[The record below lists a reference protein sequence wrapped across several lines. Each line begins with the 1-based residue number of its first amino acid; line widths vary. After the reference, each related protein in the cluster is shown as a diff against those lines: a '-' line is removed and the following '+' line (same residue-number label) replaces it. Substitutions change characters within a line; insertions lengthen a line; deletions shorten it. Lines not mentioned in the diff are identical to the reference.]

1 MGDRNTK
8 FFHDMVKRNA
18 TKSSIM
24 AITKN
29 DGSTITS
36 TEDIGQEF
44 VAFYT
49 SLLGTEAQ
57 TLSVDNDRKTT
68 DSDFNFHPKCEKLKI
83 THLLFADDLMLFSR
97 GDLPS
102 IHILTECLQE
112 FRDVFRLAVNTSKSR
127 IFTAR
132 IQNNELHGFL
142 GRTEFATGVMLVRYL
157 GIPLAAQRLSVSDYT
172 PPVNKIASN
181 ISKWAAKSL
190 SFAGRLELICSV
202 IQGVEC
208 YWLKIFP
215 LPAAEWQSNKGDSL
229 LLQRLAHIRN
239 IIVGAFG
246 SPQAAIQHMETWSSS
261 KGFFTS
267 KAYEYFKPKLA
278 RQPWQTMIWKA
289 FIPPKDSFI
298 LLLGIGGRLATW
310 DRLVSFKRKLHAL
323 GALTQM
329 NWPNISS
336 LSAHSTHLFGLKFE
350 SGLASTGGKRKNNLR
365 KRILRTL
372 RRDLRLCEWRLT
384 GAFLSKRSWRGF
396 WTGVRSLSRYPVFDN
411 LLKKGDKITEEE
423 LVGAVG
429 ELVLHPNYTIPLLGC
444 FRPIAQKIVERTVGL
459 LHLVPNLRS
468 DDDSYMEEFDEDGF
482 LREDGSIDSAQAARV
497 IDVYVRRG
505 KGLRLHELACLAF
518 CRALDL
524 IPSLLGSILN
534 YFKVAPAPFERIMQC
549 ESVSKALVMG
559 PNQLLNVLRASY
571 RFLILKPEVF
581 TTLWDW
587 SCILE
592 VVQQSK
598 DIAPVNDAMLRNIIF
613 DLRWCSL
620 GILSVVLRL
629 SFKASANLGLGPEE
643 ALQSFLRWQE
653 FCMDVSFEKGGWY
666 LESPGEESAVV
677 GENVNLK
684 SGHYLKHCWFSSL
697 STCPSMANDI
707 VASNQT
713 DMPVAGNN
721 GAPFI
726 LTSAMTKSFEMVSLA
741 VSQRWPVLLYGPA
754 GCGKTALINKLA
766 HIYGS
771 RVLGIHMDEQI
782 DGKTLL
788 GSYVCTEQPGEFR
801 WQPGSLTQAVL
812 NGFWVV
818 FEDIDKAPPD
828 ILSILLP
835 LLEGAVTFSTGHGEA
850 VRVNENFRLFSTV
863 TSSNPDTSRFT
874 EGRNS
879 LGAVWRKVMVG
890 PPSNQ
895 DLLNIVLEWYPE
907 LESLAQKLIENF
919 ERVNLLTRARLGLT
933 ASASY
938 HDRFTLRYTLVYD
951 GLPAYACDSICTE
964 AIDIFASFS
973 TSTENRL
980 AIMRE
985 VAKLWSV
992 AAAETLYPVN
1002 KPIIQELKSEFQV
1015 GRASLQ
1021 CAERVLNRNRKPFV
1035 ELRGSV
1041 HALERIACSVKFN
1054 EPVLLVGETGT
1065 GKTTLVQTL
1074 AARLGQR
1081 LTVLNLSQQSDVA
1094 DLLGGFKPVDA
1105 RFVCIPLY
1113 QEFENLFTNTFSS
1126 KDNEGFLTHL
1136 RKYLTDKNWKMLLSG
1151 FQKGIRKIVEIGKSS
1166 SGKKRKRPLR
1176 EDLLKAWEK
1185 FSNKLERAHAQVN
1198 ASDGMVFSF
1207 VEGAFITAL
1216 RNGEWILLDEV
1227 NLAPPEI
1234 LQRVIGVL
1242 EDEKGSLCLAERGDI
1257 DYVCR
1262 NPNFRL
1268 FACMNPAT
1276 DAGKRDLPISLR
1288 GRFTEY
1294 FVDDVLDDEDLVLFI
1309 NRFIDDDPS
1318 YMKLIHKIVQFYKTA
1333 KESEERLQDGANQ
1346 KPHYSLRS
1354 LYRALEYLRKAKRH
1368 FGFERSLYD
1377 GFCMFFLNLL
1387 DDTSAKSMNSL
1398 VSKQLLGGMM
1408 PAPLPFDSYLMVKPH
1423 SKADDMLESYVLTK
1437 SVKEHLKN
1445 LARAIF
1451 IGRYPVLLQG
1461 PTSSGKTSLVWFLAS
1476 ITGHEFVRINNHE
1489 HTDLQEYLGSYITDA
1504 SGKLV
1509 FHEGALVKAVRKGH
1523 WIVLDELNL
1532 APSDV
1537 LEALN
1542 RLLDDNRE
1550 LFVPELQETIR
1561 AHPDFMLFATQN
1573 PPVVY
1578 GGRKMLSRAFRN
1590 RFVEIHV
1597 DEIPQEELSTI
1608 LEKRCK
1614 VPGSYARRMVDIM
1627 KELQL
1632 HRQSSKVFAGKH
1644 GFITPRDLF
1653 RWANRFR
1660 TFGNSYEDLAYD
1672 GFYLLAERLRDDA
1685 EKRVVKE
1692 VLEKQLRIK
1701 FSDKDLY
1708 KQDGKGGD
1716 SALEIST
1723 YSEHSENIGKI
1734 IWTKSLL
1741 RVYFLVE
1748 RCYKM
1753 REPVLLVGETGGG
1766 KTTVCQL
1773 LSIMLG
1779 SKLHVLNCHQYT
1791 ETSDFLG
1798 GFYPMRERSKI
1809 SMDFQSLCNHL
1820 AHSKAFIHF
1829 PGDAEISMDINQ
1841 ASATL
1846 NVLSLIIKSYREH
1859 SVSHPE
1865 VTENELGYIE
1875 KIYLDLCELHKK
1887 WQTIFT
1893 WQDGPL
1899 VEAMKKGDLFLADE
1913 ISLADDSVLER
1924 LNSVLEPERKLSL
1937 AEKGGSHLENVTAH
1951 PNFFLLATMN
1961 PGGDYGKKELSPAL
1975 RNRFTEIWVP
1985 SVSDMEELKS
1995 IALERILN
2003 PKHAH
2008 IVDAM
2013 LNFWEWFNLLQIGR
2027 ILTVRDLLSWV
2038 SFINMAERSL
2048 PAESACIHGAF
2059 LVLLD
2064 GLSLGTN
2071 IAKGEAAE
2079 LRKKC
2084 LSFLLEK
2091 LKECKPNF
2099 DPSSLDGLES
2109 YGWADPGSLS
2119 VVSHADNMD
2128 CDSLF
2133 GINPFYIEKG
2143 SDCVDAEGFEFL
2155 APTTRRNT
2163 LRVLRAMQLNKPVL
2177 LEGSPGVG
2185 KTSLIVALGRFSGHT
2200 VVRINLSE
2208 QTDIMDLLGSDL
2220 PVESDEG
2227 IQFAWSDGILLQA
2240 LKQGSWV
2247 LLDEL
2252 NLAPQSVLE
2261 GLNAILDHR
2270 AEVFIPELGVS
2281 FKCPTSF
2288 RVFACQNPSYQGGGR
2303 KGLPKS
2309 FLNRFTKVYVDELV
2323 DEDYLSICS
2332 SLFPSIERS
2341 LLLKLVAFNKR
2352 LHQDT
2357 MLHHKFGQD
2366 GSPWEFNLRDVIRS
2380 CQIIEDASE
2389 KSKSDCFLSSIYLQ
2403 RMRTPADRVEVM
2415 KLYEQIFGLKPYV
2428 NPHPRVKLTPD
2439 SVIVGDVSV
2448 ERNLYQSSGLSSN
2461 NIMDL
2466 PGLRHCLESVAQCVK
2481 HHWLSILVG
2490 PPSSGKTSMV
2500 RLLAELTGNVL
2511 NELNLSS
2518 ATDISELLGCFEQ
2531 HNTSRHYH
2539 LAIAQVERYM
2549 NEYCSLQL
2557 ESSPDAFIRR
2567 NDLTGRWLAFLSNV
2581 NSSATFM
2588 HNPRMRDSVLQLV
2601 EIIERLK
2608 LDVDKQTLPLSWSQ
2622 KELDNTLNMIRK
2634 LEHNCQKR
2642 RHSVKF
2648 EWVTGL
2654 LIKAIENGEW
2664 IVLENANL
2672 CNPTVLDRIN
2682 SLVEQSGSITI
2693 NECGIVEGKP
2703 VVLHP
2708 HPKFR
2713 MFLTVNPSYGEV
2725 SRAMRNRGVEIYL
2738 MQPYW
2743 LVDKICDKNFDEI
2756 ELREVKRFIA
2766 LSGIPVGKLV
2776 DMMAKAHLYAKH
2788 EGSHVDVSITYLE
2801 LSRWVQLF
2809 QRLITNGNRPA
2820 WSIQISWEHTY
2831 LSSFG
2836 KEKGKDIVSQAV
2848 ISYLSMPDL
2857 YRFTSSEDCLLCLPG
2872 GWPTPLKLRDYVSY
2886 SIETYIRQNVM
2897 YLESLGSQIASGMF
2911 NGALSRGANG
2921 KTPLVG
2927 GSRMI
2932 HLTDALLLN
2941 RLMFP
2946 KGSNMLT
2953 NYGAPSE
2960 LELASAQK
2968 KLSFAADWA
2977 IEQANESDYWLYICW
2992 FEWFGSRLQPFFSF
3006 FNWFSD
3012 LLKKELQHS
3021 IWTRIFRLRSELVS
3035 LRAIDKDS
3043 ASLPLLSM
3051 EFVDLCPSAGVLN
3064 SCHILL
3070 INSIKCVSLLRL
3082 SLQQWSKE
3090 NGFNDRFKTQPFE
3103 PVLNS
3108 LRLVEEKVLDLLVE
3122 SPSFDVL
3129 FKSYNDLLEHH
3140 MLFWNSIISSQI
3152 ERRLISW
3159 RSLMKDAVKVQ
3170 EICPAEA
3177 EVFQIEMKKLDG
3189 ISSLCLNSSKSLLW
3203 AHGGHPILPS
3213 SADLYHKQRQLW
3225 DLCET
3230 VWPQKKKFLNL
3241 DGNQS
3246 DEVTIDGALF
3256 SHVELRLL
3264 AMQGIC
3270 MSSYVIG
3277 GAGDNDSEIIQQ
3289 LEEMYLM
3296 LLGRLDFEKQ
3306 KLVAKL
3312 EAYKNASSPAPS
3324 SACCVFTLD
3333 VFSQRFGF
3341 DCWLRTQ
3348 PIVDETSLCLDLG
3361 LLQDLTKSAVV
3372 DIEDQHHALLKVSG
3386 PLKSSMNFSL
3396 DYSSRPPT
3404 DCLPHQKI
3412 LWTLDAWESVQGANE
3427 KISSFILEL
3436 WFRWHATLWEACPM
3450 LAEMRPEDD
3459 GYGILLPHKLF
3470 RPLRLTLV
3478 DQILQNASSIRHY
3491 HLHSFQLRVAS
3502 HNIWRSSANLTN
3514 SHDMLLSAARSLFQ
3528 QIVYAHKKSFE
3539 DSIYAKIR
3547 SAFHSIKEGTNRQD
3561 MKVLVSL
3568 LASSNHH
3575 VLTSLI
3581 DSYIGPLLSELYPVC
3596 PSDEIQMLGCA
3607 LIRIGGLRYNL
3618 LTCCDDLDPTLKYSV
3633 KYSQLTEK
3641 INSLEIEIQ
3650 VRKECVYLA
3659 GSTHHREADSYRKK
3673 LLEKLNA
3680 ERKRLQRKMVFR
3692 PDPEKYKKLKHLLDE
3707 FLESVTAFV
3716 EWIKDVKRW
3725 RIEQVTD
3732 QVHNWQEITSRFI
3745 DRLSSEYSE
3754 YIDITEPVQ
3763 VAIYEMKLGLSL
3775 VVSGVLKGRFSCGEQ
3790 DMESVLATIYKF
3802 LRFPRV
3808 CASKIVSVNVGR
3820 RPELSTHE
3828 IELPTSVEEIDMNM
3842 LRNIVGL
3849 TRDTV
3854 SKSDTVPVAVQA
3866 STLPLKV
3873 SVYHNLLVRLKDSV
3887 ADARFLGGS
3896 SFKLLHEIFDD
3907 VASLWVKHR
3916 VKPIGECAAQQFKL
3930 RARAFKLES
3939 VIDID
3944 VSNCANLLANDSFS
3958 EWQELLSEELDDKI
3972 RVNEEVEA
3980 LEQDWNAQEPD
3991 LDGIVNVHN
4000 QLFGS
4005 VDLVQR
4011 PGSVQASDRD
4021 RLSSFLGSYMLGV
4034 KMTQDLKGS
4043 FSSIFDAKAA
4053 PEHLLRLCLEH
4064 DNKFILSHKSTCAYN
4079 FYKDSNPPMMAK
4091 LVEPV
4096 ALLKRRILSLL
4107 NEWDD
4112 HPALQKIIEV
4122 IDMILALPLETPLA
4136 KALSAMEF
4144 LLDRVRIAQETVA
4157 KFPLSDQL
4165 QPIFA
4170 LVSSWHKLEFE
4181 SWPAL
4186 LDEVQSQF
4194 ERNAGKLWFPLYSVF
4209 QRSRTADIDQYNILT
4224 IESLEEFFNT
4234 SSIGEFKKQLQLLLS
4249 FHGHISN
4256 QLNWRSYAS
4265 PCQEESVKILYNTFG
4280 FYVQLLPRILEHIGA
4295 NRRSIEKELNE
4306 LLKLCRWERIEN
4318 YLAIESLKRTRLKLR
4333 KIIKKYM
4340 DVLQQPLMDFL
4351 GQETSR
4357 SGINFR
4363 STQGQRFMV
4372 DSYEVSRTLL
4382 DTVYNQTQSKAK
4394 DSSTWFA
4401 DWWKSLESVGGNT
4414 DGIKDGIP
4422 SQSSC
4427 LLYWEERKQLWRAF
4441 ADLLKLL
4448 DGCGLSKHRTSLEG
4462 QCDKSQSWLLK
4473 PSYEVQHLLLVP
4485 SDYSSGNA
4493 DCSHLQSSSNEIIW
4507 KTANKYYFKSIASI
4521 KVLEKIC
4528 LNFHKDFS
4536 LIQVKRSGSYVDHL
4550 IEIQQEQRAVAYNF
4564 AKKLK
4569 RLRQCIWPLSNL
4581 FSSSNHLDKGTSSGS
4596 PFIKN
4601 QHVTFQCM
4609 WQQKQLFDGFCT
4621 LLYEEHL
4628 LLQTVENNH
4637 LNTCSSV
4644 KDGVEKIRLFIQKVL
4659 PDFQKSKNLL
4669 DHHLLGSCED
4679 ITMVGIA
4686 LHPYGVT
4693 REMEQLVNQNFQ
4705 LIKTFEKNLLAFRGQ
4720 EDEQGAVRNIL
4731 LGHMKD
4737 LCAKAHVAE
4746 ELYSSLKARKSTNN
4760 VNVNVEEN
4768 ISELESDFDN
4778 ALKGTYKHMIDTFQ
4792 SIGLLNHDSAPTDD
4806 SLKNIKEWKTLFE
4819 KDLQHL
4825 QLDLICEDVIRT
4837 IQCAEELLNYDG
4849 DKNPC
4854 ASTVCVQLR
4863 QLYVFL
4869 EMVLALGDNILYGFL
4884 DIHSMVSKVTHAL
4897 ANIFGSLFANGFG
4910 TTEDQEDDS
4919 VKEVTQDANG
4929 TGMGE
4934 GAGLNDVS
4942 DQINDEDQLLGTSEQ
4957 ANEERDAMSDMP
4969 SKNDKGIEMEQD
4981 FSGEAFSVSEDS
4993 EEDENEDNQ
5002 DEQLESAMGEV
5013 GVNSDIVDEKL
5024 GDMDDD
5030 ENENRSTNE
5039 KYEQGPSVKD
5049 KASQDEELRAKE
5061 DSAAAEEDAGD
5072 FDAKEFSEHNDK
5084 DKNEEGYDGEE
5095 DMNIDKDDAFAD
5107 PSGINAED
5115 QSQRPEQDAQM
5126 DELETTEPMEDGEL
5140 EDLNDSDVKN
5150 DEEKATE
5157 FLEEADSDSAENAET
5172 ANAEGRCLEN
5182 NTETDFSMPEQDLVQ
5197 SAPNNNNGESA
5208 GQPNQ
5213 DFSDAADLGDSA
5225 PDESYANFGESK
5237 NDLAPTSGQPNA
5249 SEHEVRVADTLNGKT
5264 LSNEQ
5269 FKTSLPPSE
5278 SLIQKVQPNPCRSV
5292 GDALDGWKE
5301 RVKVS
5306 VDLQDQIDNSNDL
5319 MDENAD
5325 EYGYTAEFT
5334 QGTAQA
5340 LGPATA
5346 DQINEDITQNDT
5358 DRDVRNADAKDPSPE
5373 IEIDKR
5379 TPETGR
5385 IRNSALNPVNDV
5397 KKQQGILDLE
5407 EQAGES
5413 MEVDGDHNQDRTSLS
5428 ESLVSVK
5435 RTYMTAEI
5443 NQLSKFSV
5451 TDEELGKANGFEPSR
5466 DVRDDAATLWRRYE
5480 LLTTR
5485 LSQELAEQL
5494 RLIMEPT
5501 LANKLQGDYKTGK
5514 RINMKK
5520 VIPYV
5525 ASHYRKD
5532 KIWLRRTR
5540 PNKRDYQVVIAV
5552 DDSRSMSEGLC
5563 GNFAMEALV
5572 TVCRAM
5578 SQLEVGN
5585 LAVASFGQQGNIK
5598 LLHDFDQPFTPEAG
5612 IKMISSL
5619 TFKQENTIAD
5629 EPMADLLKY
5638 LNSMLDAAVMQ
5649 ARLPSGYN
5657 PLQQLVLIIA
5667 DGRFN
5672 EKEKLKRYVRD
5683 ILSKKRMVAFLLLD
5697 SPNESIM
5704 EFMEATVQGKDIKFS
5719 KYLDSFPF
5727 PYYVVLKNIEALPRT
5742 LADLLRQW
5750 FELMQYSRE

>member
-1 MGDRNTK
+1 
-8 FFHDMVKRNA
+8 
-18 TKSSIM
+18 
-24 AITKN
+24 
-29 DGSTITS
+29 
-36 TEDIGQEF
+36 
-44 VAFYT
+44 
-49 SLLGTEAQ
+49 
-57 TLSVDNDRKTT
+57 
-68 DSDFNFHPKCEKLKI
+68 
-83 THLLFADDLMLFSR
+83 
-97 GDLPS
+97 
-102 IHILTECLQE
+102 
-112 FRDVFRLAVNTSKSR
+112 
-127 IFTAR
+127 
-132 IQNNELHGFL
+132 
-142 GRTEFATGVMLVRYL
+142 
-157 GIPLAAQRLSVSDYT
+157 
-172 PPVNKIASN
+172 
-181 ISKWAAKSL
+181 
-190 SFAGRLELICSV
+190 
-202 IQGVEC
+202 
-208 YWLKIFP
+208 
-215 LPAAEWQSNKGDSL
+215 
-229 LLQRLAHIRN
+229 
-239 IIVGAFG
+239 
-246 SPQAAIQHMETWSSS
+246 
-261 KGFFTS
+261 
-267 KAYEYFKPKLA
+267 
-278 RQPWQTMIWKA
+278 
-289 FIPPKDSFI
+289 
-298 LLLGIGGRLATW
+298 
-310 DRLVSFKRKLHAL
+310 
-323 GALTQM
+323 
-329 NWPNISS
+329 
-336 LSAHSTHLFGLKFE
+336 
-350 SGLASTGGKRKNNLR
+350 
-365 KRILRTL
+365 
-372 RRDLRLCEWRLT
+372 
-384 GAFLSKRSWRGF
+384 
-396 WTGVRSLSRYPVFDN
+396 
-411 LLKKGDKITEEE
+411 
-423 LVGAVG
+423 
-429 ELVLHPNYTIPLLGC
+429 
-444 FRPIAQKIVERTVGL
+444 
-459 LHLVPNLRS
+459 
-468 DDDSYMEEFDEDGF
+468 
-482 LREDGSIDSAQAARV
+482 
-497 IDVYVRRG
+497 
-505 KGLRLHELACLAF
+505 
-518 CRALDL
+518 
-524 IPSLLGSILN
+524 
-534 YFKVAPAPFERIMQC
+534 
-549 ESVSKALVMG
+549 
-559 PNQLLNVLRASY
+559 
-571 RFLILKPEVF
+571 
-581 TTLWDW
+581 
-587 SCILE
+587 
-592 VVQQSK
+592 
-598 DIAPVNDAMLRNIIF
+598 
-613 DLRWCSL
+613 
-620 GILSVVLRL
+620 
-629 SFKASANLGLGPEE
+629 
-643 ALQSFLRWQE
+643 WQE
-653 FCMDVSFEKGGWY
+653 FCMDVPFEKGGWY
-666 LESPGEESAVV
+666 LESPGEESAVMV

-684 SGHYLKHCWFSSL
+684 SGHYLKHCRLSSL
-697 STCPSMANDI
+697 STCPLMADDI

-713 DMPVAGNN
+713 DMRIAGNR
-721 GAPFI
+721 GVPFI

-754 GCGKTALINKLA
+754 GCGKTALINNFA
-766 HIYGS
+766 HSYGS
-771 RVLGIHMDEQI
+771 RVLAIHMDEQI

-850 VRVNENFRLFSTV
+850 VRVNESFRLFSTV

-879 LGAVWRKVMVG
+879 LGAVWRKIMIG

-907 LESLAQKLIENF
+907 LESLVQKLIENF
-919 ERVNLLTRARLGLT
+919 ERVNLLTRSQLGLT
-933 ASASY
+933 ASSSY
-938 HDRFTLRYTLVYD
+938 HDRFTLRDLLKLCKRVASLGFCFGGD
-951 GLPAYACDSICTE
+951 GLPAYLCDSICKE

-973 TSTENRL
+973 TSAENRL

-1021 CAERVLNRNRKPFV
+1021 RAEMVLNRNRKPFV

-1074 AARLGQR
+1074 ATRLGQR

-1136 RKYLTDKNWKMLLSG
+1136 RKFLTDKNWKMLLSG

-1166 SGKKRKRPLR
+1166 SGKKRKRPLS
-1176 EDLLKAWEK
+1176 EDLLKAWEN
-1185 FSNKLERAHAQVN
+1185 FSNKLERAHAQVS

-1309 NRFIDDDPS
+1309 NQFIDDDPS
-1318 YMKLIHKIVQFYKTA
+1318 YMKLIHKIVQFYKAA

-1354 LYRALEYLRKAKRH
+1354 LYRALEYLRKAKKH
-1368 FGFERSLYD
+1368 FGFEKSLYD

-1387 DDTSAKSMNSL
+1387 DDASAKLMNSL
-1398 VSKQLLGGMM
+1398 ISKQLLGGLI
-1408 PAPLPFDSYLMVKPH
+1408 PAPLPFDSYLMVKSH

-1550 LFVPELQETIR
+1550 LFVPELQETIH

-1614 VPGSYARRMVDIM
+1614 VPGSYAKKMVDIM

-1653 RWANRFR
+1653 RWADRFR

-1716 SALEIST
+1716 SALEISN

-1734 IWTKSLL
+1734 TWTESLL

-1798 GFYPMRERSKI
+1798 GFYPMRERSRI
-1809 SMDFQSLCNHL
+1809 SMDFQSLCDKL

-1829 PGDAEISMDINQ
+1829 GGDAEISMDINQ
-1841 ASATL
+1841 ASPTL
-1846 NVLSLIIKSYREH
+1846 NMLSLIIKSYREH

-1875 KIYLDLCELHKK
+1875 KIYLDLCQLHRK
-1887 WQTIFT
+1887 WKTIFT

-1899 VEAMKKGDLFLADE
+1899 VEAMKRGDLFLADE

-1937 AEKGGSHLENVTAH
+1937 AEKGGSQLENVTAH

-1985 SVSDMEELKS
+1985 SVSDIEELKS
-1995 IALERILN
+1995 IALERIFN
-2003 PKHAH
+2003 PKLAH
-2008 IVDAM
+2008 VVDAM
-2013 LNFWEWFNLLQIGR
+2013 LNFWEWFNLLQTGR

-2038 SFINMAERSL
+2038 SFINVVERSL
-2048 PAESACIHGAF
+2048 PAESAFIHGAF

-2099 DPSSLDGLES
+2099 DPLSLDGLES
-2109 YGWADPGSLS
+2109 YGWADPGGLS

-2133 GINPFYIEKG
+2133 GIHPFYIEKG
-2143 SDCVDAEGFEFL
+2143 TECVGAEGFEFL

-2220 PVESDEG
+2220 PIESDEG

-2240 LKQGSWV
+2240 LKKGSWV

-2270 AEVFIPELGVS
+2270 AEVFIPELGRS

-2352 LHQDT
+2352 LHQET
-2357 MLHHKFGQD
+2357 MLYNKFGQD

-2389 KSKSDCFLSSIYLQ
+2389 NSKSDCFLSPIYLQ

-2415 KLYEQIFGLKPYV
+2415 KLYERIFGLKPYV

-2439 SVIVGDVSV
+2439 SVIVGDVSIA
-2448 ERNLYQSSGLSSN
+2448 RNLYQSSGLSSN

-2466 PGLRHCLESVAQCVK
+2466 PGLRHCLEAVAQCVK
-2481 HHWLSILVG
+2481 HQWLCILVG

-2531 HNTSRHYH
+2531 HNASRHYH

-2557 ESSPDAFIRR
+2557 ESSPDAFIQR
-2567 NDLTGRWLAFLSNV
+2567 NDLTGRWLAFLSNT

-2588 HNPRMRDSVLQLV
+2588 HNPRMRDSILQLV
-2601 EIIERLK
+2601 EIIEHLK
-2608 LDVDKQTLPLSWSQ
+2608 DVDKQTLPLSWSQ
-2622 KELDNTLNMIRK
+2622 NDLDNTLNMIRK
-2634 LEHNCQKR
+2634 LERDCQKR

-2693 NECGIVEGKP
+2693 NECGIVEGKA

-2713 MFLTVNPSYGEV
+2713 MFLTVNPSHGEV

-2738 MQPYW
+2738 MQPYR
-2743 LVDKICDKNFDEI
+2743 LVDNICNEDLDEV

-2788 EGSHVDVSITYLE
+2788 EGSHVDVSITFLE

-2809 QRLITNGNRPA
+2809 QRLITNGNQPA

-2836 KEKGKDIVSQAV
+2836 EEKGKHIVSQAV
-2848 ISYLSMPDL
+2848 VSYLSMPEL
-2857 YRFTSSEDCLLCLPG
+2857 YKFNSSEDRLLCLPG
-2872 GWPTPLKLRDYVSY
+2872 GWPTPLKLMDYVSY
-2886 SIETYIRQNVM
+2886 SNQTSVRQNVM
-2897 YLESLGSQIASGMF
+2897 YLESLGSQIASGML
-2911 NGALSRGANG
+2911 NGTLSRGANG

-2932 HLTDALLLN
+2932 HLMDAVLLN

-2953 NYGAPSE
+2953 NYGAQSE
-2960 LELASAQK
+2960 LELALAQK

-2977 IEQANESDYWLYICW
+2977 IEQADESDYWLYVWW

-3006 FNWFSD
+3006 FNLFSD

-3021 IWTRIFRLRSELVS
+3021 IWTRILRLRSELVS

-3051 EFVDLCPSAGVLN
+3051 EFVDLCPSVGVLN
-3064 SCHILL
+3064 SCRILL
-3070 INSIKCVSLLRL
+3070 KNSIKCVSLLRL

-3090 NGFNDRFKTQPFE
+3090 NSFNDRFKTQPFE

-3108 LRLVEEKVLDLLVE
+3108 LRRVEEKVLDLLVE
-3122 SPSFDVL
+3122 SPSFDLL

-3152 ERRLISW
+3152 DCGLISW
-3159 RSLMKDAVKVQ
+3159 RSLMKDAVKMQ

-3177 EVFQIEMKKLDG
+3177 EIEMKKLDG

-3213 SADLYHKQRQLW
+3213 SADLYHKQCQLW
-3225 DLCET
+3225 DLCEM
-3230 VWPQKKKFLNL
+3230 VWPRKNNLLKL
-3241 DGNQS
+3241 DGNES
-3246 DEVTIDGALF
+3246 DEVTVDGALF

-3270 MSSYVIG
+3270 MSSYIIG
-3277 GAGDNDSEIIQQ
+3277 RADDNDSEIIQQ
-3289 LEEMYLM
+3289 LEEMYQM

-3312 EAYKNASSPAPS
+3312 GAYKHAPSPAPS
-3324 SACCVFTLD
+3324 SACCVFTPD
-3333 VFSQRFGF
+3333 VFSQKFGF
-3341 DCWLRTQ
+3341 DCWLKTE
-3348 PIVDETSLCLDLG
+3348 PIVDETSLCLDLE
-3361 LLQDLTKSAVV
+3361 LLQNLTKSAVV
-3372 DIEDQHHALLKVSG
+3372 DIEEQHSALLKASG
-3386 PLKSSMNFSL
+3386 PLKSSMNFLL

-3412 LWTLDAWESVQGANE
+3412 LWTLDAWESVQGAND

-3470 RPLRLTLV
+3470 WPLKLTLV
-3478 DQILQNASSIRHY
+3478 DQILQNATSIRHY
-3491 HLHSFQLRVAS
+3491 NLHSFQLRAAS
-3502 HNIWRSSANLTN
+3502 HNIWRSSANMIN
-3514 SHDMLLSAARSLFQ
+3514 SHDMLLSVARSLFQ
-3528 QIVYAHKKSFE
+3528 QIIYAHKKSFE

-3547 SAFHSIKEGTNRQD
+3547 SAFHSIKEVRNRQEN

-3575 VLTSLI
+3575 VFTSLI

-3607 LIRIGGLRYNL
+3607 LLRIGGLRYNL
-3618 LTCCDDLDPTLKYSV
+3618 LICCDDLDPTLKYSI

-3650 VRKECVYLA
+3650 VRRECVYLA

-3692 PDPEKYKKLKHLLDE
+3692 PNPGKFKELKHLCDE

-3716 EWIKDVKRW
+3716 EWIKDVKSW

-3745 DRLSSEYSE
+3745 DRLSNEYSA

-3775 VVSGVLKGRFSCGEQ
+3775 VVSGVLNKRFACEEQ
-3790 DMESVLATIYKF
+3790 DMESVL
-3802 LRFPRV
+3802 
-3808 CASKIVSVNVGR
+3808 
-3820 RPELSTHE
+3820 PELTTRE
-3828 IELPTSVEEIDMNM
+3828 IELPTSMEEIDMNM
-3842 LRNIVGL
+3842 LRNIVGM

-3854 SKSDTVPVAVQA
+3854 STSDSVPVAAQA

-3873 SVYHNLLVRLKDSV
+3873 SVYHNLLVRIKDSV

-3916 VKPIGECAAQQFKL
+3916 ARPIEDCNAQQFKL

-3958 EWQELLSEELDDKI
+3958 EWQELLSEELDEKI

-3980 LEQDWNAQEPD
+3980 LEQDWNAQEAD
-3991 LDGIVNVHN
+3991 LVGIVNIHN

-4005 VDLVQR
+4005 VDLFQR
-4011 PGSVQASDRD
+4011 LGSVQVSDTD

-4034 KMTQDLKGS
+4034 KMTKDLKGS
-4043 FSSIFDAKAA
+4043 FSFKFDAKTA

-4064 DNKFILSHKSTCAYN
+4064 DDKFILAHKSTCAYN

-4096 ALLKRRILSLL
+4096 ALLKQRILFLL
-4107 NEWDD
+4107 KEWDE
-4112 HPALQKIIEV
+4112 HPALQKIVEV
-4122 IDMILALPLETPLA
+4122 IDMILALPLATPLA
-4136 KALSAMEF
+4136 KALSALEF
-4144 LLDRVRIAQETVA
+4144 LLNRVWIVQETVA

-4170 LVSSWHKLEFE
+4170 LVSSWHKMEFE

-4194 ERNAGKLWFPLYSVF
+4194 ERNAGKLNVI
-4209 QRSRTADIDQYNILT
+4209 SRCFIYASYEFCIGDSYGFRCIPFSSEATADIDQYNILT
-4224 IESLEEFFNT
+4224 IER
-4234 SSIGEFKKQLQLLLS
+4234 
-4249 FHGHISN
+4249 HISN
-4256 QLNWRSYAS
+4256 QLNWRSYGS

-4295 NRRSIEKELNE
+4295 NRRSIEKELND
-4306 LLKLCRWERIEN
+4306 LLKLCRWERIDN
-4318 YLAIESLKRTRLKLR
+4318 YLAIENLKRTRLKLR
-4333 KIIKKYM
+4333 KIIKKYT

-4351 GQETSR
+4351 GQESSR
-4357 SGINFR
+4357 SGMNSL
-4363 STQGQRFMV
+4363 STQGQRFIV
-4372 DSYEVSRTLL
+4372 DSYEASRTLL

-4394 DSSTWFA
+4394 DSSIWFA
-4401 DWWKSLESVGGNT
+4401 DWWKSLESVRENT
-4414 DGIKDGIP
+4414 GMKDGIP
-4422 SQSSC
+4422 SQPSRF
-4427 LLYWEERKQLWRAF
+4427 LYWEERKQLWHTIENLCISLIHCGELWEDKNKKLRKRRAF
-4441 ADLLKLL
+4441 SDLLKLL

-4462 QCDKSQSWLLK
+4462 QWDKAQSWLLN
-4473 PSYEVQHLLLVP
+4473 PSYEAQHLLLVP
-4485 SDYSSGNA
+4485 SKYSSGDV
-4493 DCSHLQSSSNEIIW
+4493 DCSHLQSSSNEITW

-4528 LNFHKDFS
+4528 LNFHKDVS

-4550 IEIQQEQRAVAYNF
+4550 IEIQQEQRAVAYNL

-4581 FSSSNHLDKGTSSGS
+4581 FSSSNQLDRGTERT
-4596 PFIKN
+4596 FIKN

-4644 KDGVEKIRLFIQKVL
+4644 KDGVEKIHLFIQKVL

-4679 ITMVGIA
+4679 ITMPSVVEKMSKE
-4686 LHPYGVT
+4686 LLETSYLS
-4693 REMEQLVNQNFQ
+4693 ME
-4705 LIKTFEKNLLAFRGQ
+4705 
-4720 EDEQGAVRNIL
+4720 
-4731 LGHMKD
+4731 D
-4737 LCAKAHVAE
+4737 LCAKAHIAE
-4746 ELYSSLKARKSTNN
+4746 ELYSSLNARKSTNN
-4760 VNVNVEEN
+4760 ANVNVEEN
-4768 ISELESDFDN
+4768 ISKLESDFDD
-4778 ALKGTYKHMIDTFQ
+4778 AIKGTYKHIIDTFQ
-4792 SIGLLNHDSAPTDD
+4792 SIGSPNHDSALTED
-4806 SLKNIKEWKTLFE
+4806 SLKNIKEWKILFE

-4825 QLDLICEDVIRT
+4825 QLDLIYEDVIRT
-4837 IQCAEELLNYDG
+4837 IQCAEELLNYCG
-4849 DKNPC
+4849 DENPF
-4854 ASTVCVQLR
+4854 ASTVSVQLR
-4863 QLYVFL
+4863 QLYGLL
-4869 EMVLALGDNILYGFL
+4869 EMVLAFGDNILYDFL
-4884 DIHSMVSKVTHAL
+4884 DIHSMVSKVTYAL

-4942 DQINDEDQLLGTSEQ
+4942 DQITDEDQLLGSSQKE
-4957 ANEERDAMSDMP
+4957 NEERDAKSDML
-4969 SKNDKGIEMEQD
+4969 SKDDKGIEMEQD
-4981 FSGEAFSVSEDS
+4981 FGGETCSVSEDS

-5013 GVNSDIVDEKL
+5013 GANSDIVDEKL

-5039 KYEQGPSVKD
+5039 KYEHGPSVKD

-5072 FDAKEFSEHNDK
+5072 LDAKEFSDHNDN
-5084 DKNEEGYDGEE
+5084 DKNEEGHDGGE
-5095 DMNIDKDDAFAD
+5095 DMNIDKDDAFVD

-5126 DELETTEPMEDGEL
+5126 DELETTEPMEDDEL

-5157 FLEEADSDSAENAET
+5157 FLEEADSDHSAENAET
-5172 ANAEGRCLEN
+5172 TNAEGSCLEN
-5182 NTETDFSMPEQDLVQ
+5182 NTETDIRMPGQDPVQ
-5197 SAPNNNNGESA
+5197 STANNNNGESA
-5208 GQPNQ
+5208 GQPVK
-5213 DFSDAADLGDSA
+5213 DFSDTADLGDSA
-5225 PDESYANFGESK
+5225 PDESYANFGEFK

-5249 SEHEVRVADTLNGKT
+5249 SELEVRVADTVNGKT

-5269 FKTSLPPSE
+5269 SKASLPPSE
-5278 SLIQKVQPNPCRSV
+5278 SLIQKVEPNPCRSV

-5306 VDLQDQIDNSNDL
+5306 VDLQDKIDNSNDL

-5325 EYGYTAEFT
+5325 EYGYTAEVT
-5334 QGTAQA
+5334 EGAAQA

-5346 DQINEDITQNDT
+5346 DQINEDITQNDA

-5373 IEIDKR
+5373 IEIEKK

-5385 IRNSALNPVNDV
+5385 IRNSAVNPVNDV
-5397 KKQQGILDLE
+5397 KQRQGISDLE
-5407 EQAGES
+5407 EQPGES

-5435 RTYMTAEI
+5435 SYYMTAEI
-5443 NQLSKFSV
+5443 NQLSKFSMS
-5451 TDEELGKANGFEPSR
+5451 DDELGKANGFEPSG

-5552 DDSRSMSEGLC
+5552 DDSRSMSEGRC

-5649 ARLPSGYN
+5649 ARLPSGFN

-5697 SPNESIM
+5697 SPSESIM

>member
-1 MGDRNTK
+1 
-8 FFHDMVKRNA
+8 
-18 TKSSIM
+18 
-24 AITKN
+24 
-29 DGSTITS
+29 
-36 TEDIGQEF
+36 
-44 VAFYT
+44 
-49 SLLGTEAQ
+49 
-57 TLSVDNDRKTT
+57 
-68 DSDFNFHPKCEKLKI
+68 
-83 THLLFADDLMLFSR
+83 
-97 GDLPS
+97 
-102 IHILTECLQE
+102 
-112 FRDVFRLAVNTSKSR
+112 
-127 IFTAR
+127 
-132 IQNNELHGFL
+132 
-142 GRTEFATGVMLVRYL
+142 
-157 GIPLAAQRLSVSDYT
+157 
-172 PPVNKIASN
+172 
-181 ISKWAAKSL
+181 
-190 SFAGRLELICSV
+190 
-202 IQGVEC
+202 
-208 YWLKIFP
+208 
-215 LPAAEWQSNKGDSL
+215 
-229 LLQRLAHIRN
+229 
-239 IIVGAFG
+239 
-246 SPQAAIQHMETWSSS
+246 
-261 KGFFTS
+261 
-267 KAYEYFKPKLA
+267 
-278 RQPWQTMIWKA
+278 
-289 FIPPKDSFI
+289 
-298 LLLGIGGRLATW
+298 
-310 DRLVSFKRKLHAL
+310 
-323 GALTQM
+323 
-329 NWPNISS
+329 
-336 LSAHSTHLFGLKFE
+336 
-350 SGLASTGGKRKNNLR
+350 
-365 KRILRTL
+365 
-372 RRDLRLCEWRLT
+372 
-384 GAFLSKRSWRGF
+384 
-396 WTGVRSLSRYPVFDN
+396 
-411 LLKKGDKITEEE
+411 
-423 LVGAVG
+423 
-429 ELVLHPNYTIPLLGC
+429 
-444 FRPIAQKIVERTVGL
+444 
-459 LHLVPNLRS
+459 
-468 DDDSYMEEFDEDGF
+468 
-482 LREDGSIDSAQAARV
+482 
-497 IDVYVRRG
+497 
-505 KGLRLHELACLAF
+505 
-518 CRALDL
+518 
-524 IPSLLGSILN
+524 SILN
-534 YFKVAPAPFERIMQC
+534 YFKVAPAPFERIMHC
-549 ESVSKALVMG
+549 ESVSKALAMG

-581 TTLWDW
+581 NTLWDW
-587 SCILE
+587 SCILD

-598 DIAPVNDAMLRNIIF
+598 DLALVNNAMLRNIIF
-613 DLRWCSL
+613 DLRWCSI

-666 LESPGEESAVV
+666 LEPPGEESAVMV

-684 SGHYLKHCWFSSL
+684 SGHCLKQCGLSSL
-697 STCPSMANDI
+697 STCPSMVDYT

-713 DMPVAGNN
+713 DTPIAGNR
-721 GAPFI
+721 GVPFI
-726 LTSAMTKSFEMVSLA
+726 LTSAMTKCFEMVSLA

-754 GCGKTALINKLA
+754 GCGKTAVINKWA
-766 HIYGS
+766 HSYGS
-771 RVLGIHMDEQI
+771 RVLAIHMDEQI

-835 LLEGAVTFSTGHGEA
+835 LLEGAVTFSTGHGET
-850 VRVNENFRLFSTV
+850 VRVNESFRLFSTV
-863 TSSNPDTSRFT
+863 TSSNTDASRFT

-879 LGAVWRKVMVG
+879 LGAVWRKIMIG

-919 ERVNLLTRARLGLT
+919 ERVNLLTRSQLGFA
-933 ASASY
+933 ASSSY
-938 HDRFTLRYTLVYD
+938 HDRFTLRDLLKLCKRVASLGFSFGRD
-951 GLPAYACDSICTE
+951 GLPAYLCDSICKE

-973 TSTENRL
+973 TSAENRL

-992 AAAETLYPVN
+992 SAAETLYPVN

-1021 CAERVLNRNRKPFV
+1021 RAEMVLNRNRKPFV

-1074 AARLGQR
+1074 ATRLGQR

-1105 RFVCIPLY
+1105 RFLCIPLY

-1136 RKYLTDKNWKMLLSG
+1136 RKFLTDKNWKMLLSG

-1166 SGKKRKRPLR
+1166 SGKKRKRPLT

-1185 FSNKLERAHAQVN
+1185 FSNKLERAHAQVS

-1309 NRFIDDDPS
+1309 NQFIDDDPS
-1318 YMKLIHKIVQFYKTA
+1318 YMKLIHKIVQFYKAA

-1354 LYRALEYLRKAKRH
+1354 LYRALEYLRKAEKH
-1368 FGFERSLYD
+1368 FGLEKSVYD
-1377 GFCMFFLNLL
+1377 GFSMFFLNLL
-1387 DDTSAKSMNSL
+1387 DDASAKLMNSL
-1398 VSKQLLGGMM
+1398 ISEQLLGGVI
-1408 PAPLPFDSYLMVKPH
+1408 PAPLRFDSYLMVKSH
-1423 SKADDMLESYVLTK
+1423 SKTDNMLESYVLTK

-1614 VPGSYARRMVDIM
+1614 VPGSYAKKMVGIM

-1653 RWANRFR
+1653 RWADRFR

-1672 GFYLLAERLRDDA
+1672 GFYLLAERLRDDT

-1692 VLEKQLRIK
+1692 VLEKQLRIR

-1716 SALEIST
+1716 SALEISN

-1766 KTTVCQL
+1766 KTTACQL

-1798 GFYPMRERSKI
+1798 GFYPMRERSRI
-1809 SMDFQSLCNHL
+1809 SMDFQSLCDKL
-1820 AHSKAFIHF
+1820 VHSKAFIHF
-1829 PGDAEISMDINQ
+1829 RGDVEISMDINQ
-1841 ASATL
+1841 ASPTL
-1846 NVLSLIIKSYREH
+1846 NMLSLIIKSYREH

-1865 VTENELGYIE
+1865 VTENELGYVE
-1875 KIYLDLCELHKK
+1875 KLYLDLCQLYRK
-1887 WQTIFT
+1887 WKTIFT

-1899 VEAMKKGDLFLADE
+1899 VEAMKSGDLFLADE

-1937 AEKGGSHLENVTAH
+1937 AEKGGSQLENVTAH

-1985 SVSDMEELKS
+1985 SVSDIEELKS
-1995 IALERILN
+1995 IALERIFN
-2003 PKHAH
+2003 PKLAH

-2013 LNFWEWFNLLQIGR
+2013 LNFWEWFNLLQTGR

-2038 SFINMAERSL
+2038 SFINVAERSL
-2048 PAESACIHGAF
+2048 PAESAFIHGAF

-2064 GLSLGTN
+2064 GISLGTN

-2099 DPSSLDGLES
+2099 DPLSLDGLES
-2109 YGWADPGSLS
+2109 YGWANPGSSS

-2133 GINPFYIEKG
+2133 GIHPFYIEKG
-2143 SDCVDAEGFEFL
+2143 TDCVGAEGFEFL

-2220 PVESDEG
+2220 PIESDEG

-2240 LKQGSWV
+2240 LKKGSWV

-2270 AEVFIPELGVS
+2270 AEVFIPELGRS

-2332 SLFPSIERS
+2332 SLFPSVERS

-2352 LHQDT
+2352 LHQET
-2357 MLHHKFGQD
+2357 MLYNKFGQD

-2389 KSKSDCFLSSIYLQ
+2389 NSKSDCFLSPIYLQ
-2403 RMRTPADRVEVM
+2403 RMRTPGDRVEVM

-2428 NPHPRVKLTPD
+2428 NPNPRVKLTPD
-2439 SVIVGDVSV
+2439 SVIVGDVSI
-2448 ERNLYQSSGLSSN
+2448 ERNLYQSSRLSNN

-2466 PGLRHCLESVAQCVK
+2466 PGLRNCLEAMAQCVK
-2481 HHWLSILVG
+2481 HQWLCILVG

-2518 ATDISELLGCFEQ
+2518 TTDISELLGCFEQ
-2531 HNTSRHYH
+2531 HNASRHYH

-2557 ESSPDAFIRR
+2557 ESSPDAFIQR
-2567 NDLTGRWLAFLSNV
+2567 NDLTGRWLAFLSNA
-2581 NSSATFM
+2581 NSSATFI
-2588 HNPRMRDSVLQLV
+2588 HNPRMRDSILQLV
-2601 EIIERLK
+2601 EIIEQLK
-2608 LDVDKQTLPLSWSQ
+2608 DIDKQALPLSWSQ
-2622 KELDNTLNMIRK
+2622 NDLDNTLNIIRK
-2634 LEHNCQKR
+2634 LEHDCQKR

-2693 NECGIVEGKP
+2693 NECGIVEGKA

-2738 MQPYW
+2738 KQPYW
-2743 LVDKICDKNFDEI
+2743 LIDKICDKNLDEV

-2776 DMMAKAHLYAKH
+2776 DTMAKAHLYAKC
-2788 EGSHVDVSITYLE
+2788 EGSHVDVSITFLE

-2809 QRLITNGNRPA
+2809 QRLITNGNRPT

-2836 KEKGKDIVSQAV
+2836 EKGKHIVSQAV
-2848 ISYLSMPDL
+2848 VSYLSMPEL
-2857 YRFTSSEDCLLCLPG
+2857 YKFNSSEDCLLCLPG

-2886 SIETYIRQNVM
+2886 SNQTNIRQNVM
-2897 YLESLGSQIASGMF
+2897 YLESLGSQIASSML

-2932 HLTDALLLN
+2932 HLMDAILLN
-2941 RLMFP
+2941 RVMFP
-2946 KGSNMLT
+2946 EGSNMLT
-2953 NYGAPSE
+2953 NYGAQSE
-2960 LELASAQK
+2960 LELSLAQK

-2977 IEQANESDYWLYICW
+2977 IEQADESDYWLYIWW

-3006 FNWFSD
+3006 FNLFSD

-3021 IWTRIFRLRSELVS
+3021 IWTRIFRLRSELMS
-3035 LRAIDKDS
+3035 LRAVDKDF
-3043 ASLPLLSM
+3043 ASLPLLSV
-3051 EFVDLCPSAGVLN
+3051 EFVDLCPSVGVLN
-3064 SCHILL
+3064 SCRVLL

-3090 NGFNDRFKTQPFE
+3090 NSFNDRFKTQPFE

-3108 LRLVEEKVLDLLVE
+3108 VRQVEEKVLDLLVE

-3129 FKSYNDLLEHH
+3129 FKLYNDLLEHH

-3152 ERRLISW
+3152 ECRLISW

-3170 EICPAEA
+3170 EVCPAEA
-3177 EVFQIEMKKLDG
+3177 ELFQIEMKKLDG

-3203 AHGGHPILPS
+3203 VHGGHPILPS
-3213 SADLYHKQRQLW
+3213 SADLYHKQCQLW
-3225 DLCET
+3225 SLCEM
-3230 VWPQKKKFLNL
+3230 VWPRKKNLLKL
-3241 DGNQS
+3241 DGNES
-3246 DEVTIDGALF
+3246 DEVSVDGALF

-3270 MSSYVIG
+3270 MSSYIVG
-3277 GAGDNDSEIIQQ
+3277 GADDNDSEIIQQ
-3289 LEEMYLM
+3289 LEEMYQM
-3296 LLGRLDFEKQ
+3296 LLGRLDFEKR

-3312 EAYKNASSPAPS
+3312 EAYKHAASPAPS
-3324 SACCVFTLD
+3324 SACCIFTPD

-3341 DCWLRTQ
+3341 DCWLKTQ
-3348 PIVDETSLCLDLG
+3348 PIVDETSLCLDLE
-3361 LLQDLTKSAVV
+3361 LLQNLTKSALV
-3372 DIEDQHHALLKVSG
+3372 DIEEQHHALLKVSG

-3412 LWTLDAWESVQGANE
+3412 LWTLDAWESAAITSILIADLFPSAAANE

-3450 LAEMRPEDD
+3450 LAEMRSEDG

-3470 RPLRLTLV
+3470 WPLKLTLV
-3478 DQILQNASSIRHY
+3478 DQILQNANSIRHY
-3491 HLHSFQLRVAS
+3491 NLHSFQLRAAS
-3502 HNIWRSSANLTN
+3502 HNIWRSSANMIH
-3514 SHDMLLSAARSLFQ
+3514 SHDMLLSVARSLFE
-3528 QIVYAHKKSFE
+3528 QIIYAHKKSFE
-3539 DSIYAKIR
+3539 DSIYSKIR
-3547 SAFHSIKEGTNRQD
+3547 SAFHSIQEVRNRQEN

-3596 PSDEIQMLGCA
+3596 PSDEIRMLGCA
-3607 LIRIGGLRYNL
+3607 LLRIGGLRYNL
-3618 LTCCDDLDPTLKYSV
+3618 LICCDDLDPTLKYSI

-3641 INSLEIEIQ
+3641 INSLEIEMQ
-3650 VRKECVYLA
+3650 VRSECVYLA
-3659 GSTHHREADSYRKK
+3659 GSTHHREADNYRKN

-3680 ERKRLQRKMVFR
+3680 ERNRLQRKMVFR
-3692 PDPEKYKKLKHLLDE
+3692 PNPGKFKELKHLCDE

-3716 EWIKDVKRW
+3716 EWIKDVKSW
-3725 RIEQVTD
+3725 RIEKVTD

-3745 DRLSSEYSE
+3745 DRLSNEYSA

-3775 VVSGVLKGRFSCGEQ
+3775 VVSGVLNKRFACGEQ
-3790 DMESVLATIYKF
+3790 DMESVLVTIYKF
-3802 LRFPRV
+3802 FRFPRV

-3820 RPELSTHE
+3820 EPELTTRE
-3828 IELPTSVEEIDMNM
+3828 IELPTSIHEIDMNM
-3842 LRNIVGL
+3842 LRHIVGL

-3854 SKSDTVPVAVQA
+3854 STSDSVPVAVQA

-3873 SVYHNLLVRLKDSV
+3873 SVYHNLLVRIKDSV

-3916 VKPIGECAAQQFKL
+3916 AKPIGECNAQQFKL

-3958 EWQELLSEELDDKI
+3958 EWQELLSEELDEKI

-3980 LEQDWNAQEPD
+3980 LEEDWNAQETD
-3991 LDGIVNVHN
+3991 LDGIVNIHN

-4005 VDLVQR
+4005 VDLFQR
-4011 PGSVQASDRD
+4011 MQTNMNFFQWTFSLVPRKDPGSVQVSDTD

-4034 KMTQDLKGS
+4034 KMTKDFKGS
-4043 FSSIFDAKAA
+4043 FSFKFDAKTA

-4064 DNKFILSHKSTCAYN
+4064 DDKFILCHKSNCAYN
-4079 FYKDSNPPMMAK
+4079 FYKDSNPPMMVK

-4096 ALLKRRILSLL
+4096 LLLKQRILFLL
-4107 NEWDD
+4107 KEWDD
-4112 HPALQKIIEV
+4112 HPALQKIVEV

-4136 KALSAMEF
+4136 KGLSALEF
-4144 LLDRVRIAQETVA
+4144 LLNRVWIVQETVA

-4194 ERNAGKLWFPLYSVF
+4194 ERNAGKVSFLCYPSQLVASQSDLSGYSGKVVYKDTI
-4209 QRSRTADIDQYNILT
+4209 SRNHCNLRQGYDKN
-4224 IESLEEFFNT
+4224 LEEFFNT

-4249 FHGHISN
+4249 FHGQISN
-4256 QLNWRSYAS
+4256 QLNWRSYGS

-4295 NRRSIEKELNE
+4295 NRSNIEKELND

-4318 YLAIESLKRTRLKLR
+4318 YLAIENLKRTRLKLR

-4340 DVLQQPLMDFL
+4340 DILRQPLMDFL

-4357 SGINFR
+4357 SGMNSR
-4363 STQGQRFMV
+4363 STQGQRSIV
-4372 DSYEVSRTLL
+4372 DSYEASRTLL
-4382 DTVYNQTQSKAK
+4382 DTVYNQSQSKAK
-4394 DSSTWFA
+4394 DSSIWFA
-4401 DWWKSLESVGGNT
+4401 DWWKSLESVGENT
-4414 DGIKDGIP
+4414 DGMKDGIP
-4422 SQSSC
+4422 SQPSRF
-4427 LLYWEERKQLWRAF
+4427 LYWEERKQLWHTIENLCISLIHCGELWEDKNKKLGKRRAF
-4441 ADLLKLL
+4441 SDLLKLL

-4462 QCDKSQSWLLK
+4462 QWDKAQSWLLK

-4485 SDYSSGNA
+4485 SNYSSGDV
-4493 DCSHLQSSSNEIIW
+4493 DCSHLKSSSNEIIW

-4528 LNFHKDFS
+4528 LNFHKDVS
-4536 LIQVKRSGSYVDHL
+4536 LIQVKRSCSYVDHL
-4550 IEIQQEQRAVAYNF
+4550 IEIQQEQRAVAYNL

-4581 FSSSNHLDKGTSSGS
+4581 FSSSNHLDRGTSSDS

-4601 QHVTFQCM
+4601 QHATFQCM

-4628 LLQTVENNH
+4628 LLQTVENSH

-4644 KDGVEKIRLFIQKVL
+4644 RDGAEAIRLFIQKVL

-4669 DHHLLGSCED
+4669 DHHLLGSCEY
-4679 ITMVGIA
+4679 IAMVGIA
-4686 LHPYGVT
+4686 LHPSGVT
-4693 REMEQLVNQNFQ
+4693 KEMEQLVNLNFQ
-4705 LIKTFEKNLLAFRGQ
+4705 LIKTFERNLLAFRGQ

-4731 LGHMKD
+4731 LGHMED
-4737 LCAKAHVAE
+4737 LCAKAHIAE
-4746 ELYSSLKARKSTNN
+4746 ELYSSLNARKSNDA
-4760 VNVNVEEN
+4760 NVNVEEN
-4768 ISELESDFDN
+4768 ISELESDFDD
-4778 ALKGTYKHMIDTFQ
+4778 ALKGTYKHIIDTFQ
-4792 SIGLLNHDSAPTDD
+4792 SIGLLNHDCALTED
-4806 SLKNIKEWKTLFE
+4806 SLRNIKEWKILFE
-4819 KDLQHL
+4819 NDLQHL

-4837 IQCAEELLNYDG
+4837 IQCAEELLNYCG
-4849 DKNPC
+4849 DENPR

-4863 QLYVFL
+4863 ELYGLL
-4869 EMVLALGDNILYGFL
+4869 EMVLALGDNILYDFV
-4884 DIHSMVSKVTHAL
+4884 DIHSMVSKVTYAL
-4897 ANIFGSLFANGFG
+4897 ANMFGSLFADGFG

-4942 DQINDEDQLLGTSEQ
+4942 DQINDEEQLLGSSQQE
-4957 ANEERDAMSDMP
+4957 NEERDAMSDMP

-5013 GVNSDIVDEKL
+5013 GANSDIVDEKL

-5030 ENENRSTNE
+5030 ENENHSTNE
-5039 KYEQGPSVKD
+5039 KHEHWPSVKG

-5072 FDAKEFSEHNDK
+5072 LDAKEFSEHNDN
-5084 DKNEEGYDGEE
+5084 DKNEEGHDGGE
-5095 DMNIDKDDAFAD
+5095 DMNIDKDDAFVD

-5115 QSQRPEQDAQM
+5115 QSQRPEQDAKM

-5157 FLEEADSDSAENAET
+5157 FLEEADSDHSAENAET
-5172 ANAEGRCLEN
+5172 TNAEGSCLEN
-5182 NTETDFSMPEQDLVQ
+5182 NMETDVRMPEQDLVQ
-5197 SAPNNNNGESA
+5197 STPNNNNSESA
-5208 GQPNQ
+5208 GQPIL
-5213 DFSDAADLGDSA
+5213 DFSDTADLGDSV
-5225 PDESYANFGESK
+5225 PDESYANFGELK
-5237 NDLAPTSGQPNA
+5237 NDLAPTSSQPNA
-5249 SEHEVRVADTLNGKT
+5249 SELEVRVADTVNGKT

-5269 FKTSLPPSE
+5269 SKTSVPPE
-5278 SLIQKVQPNPCRSV
+5278 SLIQKAQLNPCRSV

-5306 VDLQDQIDNSNDL
+5306 VDLEDKIDNSNDL

-5334 QGTAQA
+5334 EGTAQA
-5340 LGPATA
+5340 LGPATT
-5346 DQINEDITQNDT
+5346 DQVNEDITQNDA

-5373 IEIDKR
+5373 IEIEKK

-5385 IRNSALNPVNDV
+5385 IRNSAVNPVNDV
-5397 KKQQGILDLE
+5397 KQQQGISDIE
-5407 EQAGES
+5407 EQPGES
-5413 MEVDGDHNQDRTSLS
+5413 MEVDGDHNQDRTSMS

-5435 RTYMTAEI
+5435 RPYMSAEI
-5443 NQLSKFSV
+5443 NQLSKFSMS
-5451 TDEELGKANGFEPSR
+5451 DDELGKANGFEPSS

-5552 DDSRSMSEGLC
+5552 DDSRSMSEGRC

-5612 IKMISSL
+5612 MKMISSL

-5683 ILSKKRMVAFLLLD
+5683 ILSKERMVAFLLLD
-5697 SPNESIM
+5697 SPDESIM
-5704 EFMEATVQGKDIKFS
+5704 EFLEATVQGKDIKFS